1 MYALLGEKQM
11 PLPACV
17 YHAVRKTFDLHKE
30 ELKSYTFER
39 CWQCLKLYFISA
51 SILSIIYTVNTKY
64 DVYMYTQVN
73 IDLKIENVT
82 LTKNVSV

>member
-1 MYALLGEKQM
+1 M

-30 ELKSYTFER
+30 ELNQGLHFEKMLTM
-39 CWQCLKLYFISA
+39 LKNFI
-51 SILSIIYTVNTKY
+51 TNVNTKY
-64 DVYMYTQVN
+64 NVYIQVN

>member
-1 MYALLGEKQM
+1 MEYFLPGIYIIDVCIVREKQM

-39 CWQCLKLYFISA
+39 C
-51 SILSIIYTVNTKY
+51 
-64 DVYMYTQVN
+64 
-73 IDLKIENVT
+73 
-82 LTKNVSV
+82 